1 MTTNQ
6 TERVPDEELDQM
18 ILKLERD
25 GGMAPKMLSL
35 MRELREVRRAKGEP
49 VAWTDVEELREARN
63 GGSGYLFS
71 IGGDANKFADP
82 NRQLMLYTAPPAP
95 VVDADAHADAGMI
108 TEGHQQH
115 EREEHPMC
123 RNCNDGIR
131 NGCSSCAYKDK

>member
-1 MTTNQ
+1 MNNNNQ
-6 TERVPDEELDQM
+6 TERVSDEELDQM

-25 GGMAPKMLSL
+25 GMTPKQLSL

-49 VAWTDVEELREARN
+49 VPWTWKHLEQWHVTNNEERARDLAWDGVKV
-63 GGSGYLFS
+63 
-71 IGGDANKFADP
+71 IP
-82 NRQLMLYTAPPAP
+82 LYTATTAP

-131 NGCSSCAYKDK
+131 NGCSSCVYKDK